1 MDQKDLFAFFY
12 NLRNEKSEEEIQIYL
27 ENCEIN
33 KLDINRMFR
42 YLDKHSTMNIVD
54 NNADADADED
64 NVMSTNI

>member
-1 MDQKDLFAFFY
+1 MDQKDLFTFFY

-27 ENCEIN
+27 ENYEIN

-64 NVMSTNI
+64 TVMCTNI